1 MARTP
6 SNPTCLPLGRNGV
19 GQGLILA
26 TLALIALGVVMVH
39 SALASV
45 ARHPAAWYQ
54 RVDYRHTVFAVVG
67 VLTILLAWRIDYRIL
82 ARGKRFPWLA
92 GALLGIAIVCCALV
106 YVPGIGHVRNGA
118 RRWIRIGP
126 GSYSIGFQPSEM
138 LKVALVIF
146 LAAWLT
152 REKTD
157 VKSFLR
163 TFLPAVLLVGAGV
176 GLVVMEDFGT
186 GLIIATAAAV
196 TMWLAGV
203 PILYLLSLVPPAAA
217 GFYVLILQ
225 NPFRLQ
231 RIRAMIDPWASDNRS
246 SYQAGQSLMALLKG
260 GWLGCGLGR
269 GTRKLGFLPEDST
282 DFIFAV
288 FCEEWGFVGAS
299 LLIGLLLAWIFCAR
313 LASLRGGD
321 RFGRV
326 LAGALGVTIAL
337 QAILHIAVVQV
348 ALPPTGIQFPFVSA
362 GGTLLVLMSGAV
374 ALMVSVTSRSPVTL
388 EADLDARPA
397 IA

>member
-1 MARTP
+1 
-6 SNPTCLPLGRNGV
+6 V

-67 VLTILLAWRIDYRIL
+67 VLTVLLAWRIDYRLL
-82 ARGKRFPWLA
+82 ARGRKLPWLA
-92 GALLGIAIVCCALV
+92 AGLLLIAIVCCVLV
-106 YVPGIGHVRNGA
+106 YVPGIGHVKNGA

-126 GSYSIGFQPSEM
+126 GAYSIGFQPSEL
-138 LKVALVIF
+138 LKVALVVF

-157 VKSFLR
+157 VKSFVR
-163 TFLPAVLLVGAGV
+163 TFLPAIALVGAGV
-176 GLVVMEDFGT
+176 GLVVVEDFGT
-186 GLIIATAAAV
+186 GLIIATAAV
-196 TMWLAGV
+196 LTMWLAGV
-203 PILYLLSLVPPAAA
+203 PVLYLLSLVPPGA
-217 GFYVLILQ
+217 GAFYVLIMR
-225 NPFRLQ
+225 NPYRLQ
-231 RIRAMIDPWASDNRS
+231 RIQAMLDPWSTDNIS

-288 FCEEWGFVGAS
+288 FCEEWGFVGAA
-299 LLIGLLLAWIFCAR
+299 LLMGLLGAWIFCAR
-313 LASLRGGD
+313 LAALRSGD

-326 LAGALGVTIAL
+326 LAGALGATIAL
-337 QAILHIAVVQV
+337 QALLHIAVVQV

-362 GGTLLVLMSGAV
+362 GGTLLLLMSA
-374 ALMVSVTSRSPVTL
+374 AAAMMVSVTAHAPATL
-388 EADLDARPA
+388 EETVGAEPA
-397 IA
+397 TA